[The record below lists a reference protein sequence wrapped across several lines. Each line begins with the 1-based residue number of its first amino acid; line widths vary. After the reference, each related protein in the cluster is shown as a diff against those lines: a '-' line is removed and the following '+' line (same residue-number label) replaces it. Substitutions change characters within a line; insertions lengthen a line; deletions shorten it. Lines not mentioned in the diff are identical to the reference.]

1 MRKIFIL
8 RAILQFMLF
17 FLVMGGV
24 VLLFV
29 MVPLILFNSGWDLP
43 VKVAGNHIETNSSGA
58 KIILILGALAYLFY
72 VYAIYLLKKTIDLFI
87 NKLLFDNEVIKKL
100 NTIGKIFILVALMTN
115 IPSFFYSLFFNQQ
128 YKLDLTAYYSDSMLF
143 NIAIGFFFMILSE
156 VFKIAKNQKEEN
168 TVLKEE
174 NELTI

>member
-43 VKVAGNHIETNSSGA
+43 VKFLGDYIKENSVGTKVILVIGSVAY
-58 KIILILGALAYLFY
+58 ILY
-72 VYAIYLLKKTIDLFI
+72 VYAFFLLKKTIDLFI
-87 NKLLFDNEVIKKL
+87 EKLLFDDKVIKSF
-100 NTIGKIFILVALMTN
+100 NTIEKLFIIVALMTN
-115 IPSFFYSLFFNQQ
+115 IPKFIYTLFTHQSYELN
-128 YKLDLTAYYSDSMLF
+128 LTTYYSDSMLF
-143 NIAIGFFFMILSE
+143 NITLGLFFITLSE
-156 VFKIAKNQKEEN
+156 IFKIAKIQKEEN
-168 TVLKEE
+168 D
-174 NELTI
+174 LTI

>member
-24 VLLFV
+24 VLLL
-29 MVPLILFNSGWDLP
+29 MIPIILFNSDWNIP
-43 VKVAGNHIETNSSGA
+43 VTISGNDIEEYTIGT
-58 KIILILGALAYLFY
+58 KIIMAIGSIAYLLY
-72 VYAIYLLKKTIDLFI
+72 VYAIFLLKKTIDLFI
-87 NKLLFDNEVIKKL
+87 EKLLFDDKVIRNF

>member
-24 VLLFV
+24 VLLV
-29 MVPLILFNSGWDLP
+29 MIPLILFNSDWNIP
-43 VKVAGNHIETNSSGA
+43 VTISGNDIEEYTIGT
-58 KIILILGALAYLFY
+58 KIIMAIGSIAYLLY

-87 NKLLFDNEVIKKL
+87 EKFLFDDKVIRNF
-100 NTIGKIFILVALMTN
+100 NTIGKVFIIVALLTSVS
-115 IPSFFYSLFFNQQ
+115 SFFYHVYTNQEFV
-128 YKLDLTAYYSDSMLF
+128 LDLTGYDSDSMLF
-143 NIAIGFFFMILSE
+143 NIAIGLFFITLSE
-156 VFKIAKNQKEEN
+156 VFKIAKIQ
-168 TVLKEE
+168 KEE